1 MDEEDKKSDSIK
13 EGEVL
18 QIANNILG
26 LLEYSQQLTDEEI
39 LFSDEFYISILSNLL
54 TEQKADI
61 QPGETPEQKVKC
73 LKELINLLSSIIEM
87 DLSQI
92 NVEGIIMNHDK
103 ASAKSLLELIEEL
116 IKILMKEN
124 LEEAEGDNNEE
135 KNKKEKEESV
145 RLKTDKNNSDN
156 KIKKIREMMKL
167 DDENENE
174 NEENENSSYKRKY
187 AELENGIDNIDDIN
201 NNSEEDEIKSDE
213 KDKDNNLL
221 DINYDLEDKNNSN
234 SSRVMNVSHISEM
247 EKNKINETPSGKKGQ
262 KPNKNKKEESSEN
275 KASSNRRNKN
285 DKQNKKKS
293 DKIPDLLINKI
304 KDNIEKVEI
313 PRINVD
319 EDGDE
324 EEKEYNEENIINNN
338 YLNSNSLEDESNLYG
353 EENYYVPQSVPRAYN
368 KLQLSSY
375 SKESESSNNKYIRS
389 KKKLNELEDKQN
401 SSDSK
406 SEYNVSFHSKKDN
419 NKKSSLDEYNN
430 INMPSSNKNE
440 ELSTNKKNY
449 DNNDLK
455 ESKISQSKKSS
466 KSQQSSQNI
475 NDDQDDISKSSE
487 YSNSINAK
495 KSYYSSSSKR
505 SKVSQKSNRSNRTNR
520 TNKSNKSNKSK
531 KDTDK
536 NSNIKQKGTEDKLR
550 TTKNIGMDLNFI
562 EIPISNEEMKYII
575 KKELRKLYGDK
586 ATQYFKKD
594 IIELISENL
603 KMARKE
609 IIKYETGVET
619 EDYFSREFY
628 QKYLKEIQNIIKN
641 AINGLNKEDM
651 YKKNVILNIGNNIQ
665 FMKKLKD
672 AENKEISNDIEYKQK
687 ELDSR
692 NDDANMN
699 ILNQI
704 LLYPSYCY
712 ELQRQVYLAQTQSQ
726 IELNLAIEREREKN
740 LEEIKDSY
748 DNRIAVLYEILRRQ
762 KKERLN
768 KKKFGELLD
777 YTLKD
782 IKKRKLRKQVEEML
796 DQIDEEDDKNNFYD
810 NNGQDANQEQIEKLL
825 KNIC

>member
-1 MDEEDKKSDSIK
+1 
-13 EGEVL
+13 
-18 QIANNILG
+18 
-26 LLEYSQQLTDEEI
+26 
-39 LFSDEFYISILSNLL
+39 
-54 TEQKADI
+54 
-61 QPGETPEQKVKC
+61 
-73 LKELINLLSSIIEM
+73 
-87 DLSQI
+87 
-92 NVEGIIMNHDK
+92 
-103 ASAKSLLELIEEL
+103 
-116 IKILMKEN
+116 
-124 LEEAEGDNNEE
+124 
-135 KNKKEKEESV
+135 
-145 RLKTDKNNSDN
+145 
-156 KIKKIREMMKL
+156 
-167 DDENENE
+167 
-174 NEENENSSYKRKY
+174 
-187 AELENGIDNIDDIN
+187 
-201 NNSEEDEIKSDE
+201 
-213 KDKDNNLL
+213 
-221 DINYDLEDKNNSN
+221 
-234 SSRVMNVSHISEM
+234 
-247 EKNKINETPSGKKGQ
+247 
-262 KPNKNKKEESSEN
+262 
-275 KASSNRRNKN
+275 
-285 DKQNKKKS
+285 
-293 DKIPDLLINKI
+293 
-304 KDNIEKVEI
+304 
-313 PRINVD
+313 
-319 EDGDE
+319 
-324 EEKEYNEENIINNN
+324 
-338 YLNSNSLEDESNLYG
+338 
-353 EENYYVPQSVPRAYN
+353 
-368 KLQLSSY
+368 
-375 SKESESSNNKYIRS
+375 
-389 KKKLNELEDKQN
+389 
-401 SSDSK
+401 
-406 SEYNVSFHSKKDN
+406 
-419 NKKSSLDEYNN
+419 
-430 INMPSSNKNE
+430 
-440 ELSTNKKNY
+440 
-449 DNNDLK
+449 
-455 ESKISQSKKSS
+455 
-466 KSQQSSQNI
+466 
-475 NDDQDDISKSSE
+475 
-487 YSNSINAK
+487 
-495 KSYYSSSSKR
+495 
-505 SKVSQKSNRSNRTNR
+505 
-520 TNKSNKSNKSK
+520 
-531 KDTDK
+531 
-536 NSNIKQKGTEDKLR
+536 
-550 TTKNIGMDLNFI
+550 MDLNFI

-641 AINGLNKEDM
+641 AINGLNEENM